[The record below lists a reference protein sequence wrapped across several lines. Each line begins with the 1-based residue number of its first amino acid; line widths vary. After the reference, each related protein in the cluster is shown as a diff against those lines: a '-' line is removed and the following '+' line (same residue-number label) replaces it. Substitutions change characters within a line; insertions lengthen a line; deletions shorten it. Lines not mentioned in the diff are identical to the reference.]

1 MSETFDDGIVVIKAE
16 VDVSEPGGMPKKELV
31 ELSRHMFQ
39 ERTIGITR
47 QYAAKSVDEQVD
59 RLVRIWEDRRIHIGM
74 MAEIAERLP
83 FGYEEVTEQYRID
96 NVQHLLNDDGLKVT
110 DLTLKRLEDLYD
122 IDDAE
127 QVDSDP

>member
-1 MSETFDDGIVVIKAE
+1 
-16 VDVSEPGGMPKKELV
+16 
-31 ELSRHMFQ
+31 
-39 ERTIGITR
+39 
-47 QYAAKSVDEQVD
+47 
-59 RLVRIWEDRRIHIGM
+59 M